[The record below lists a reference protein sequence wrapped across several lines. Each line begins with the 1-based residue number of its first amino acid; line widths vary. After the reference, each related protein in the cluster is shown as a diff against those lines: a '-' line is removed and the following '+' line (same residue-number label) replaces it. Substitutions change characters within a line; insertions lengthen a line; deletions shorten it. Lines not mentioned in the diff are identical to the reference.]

1 RSASNWIRSLSVK
14 GRINIGGF
22 IAQVYQLEAQLH
34 KNSCGDA
41 LGWIRTGAPVFG
53 AFPVGP
59 QTQDSI
65 TDGWRTQGLG
75 AQADTTADR
84 LGNLRWGVVLR
95 ASQYNLAPTQSKGVL
110 GAQTPFEVVA
120 FLIRQRANKN
130 RWFHGHEHDTG
141 AFFCTRPLLRL
152 H

>member
-1 RSASNWIRSLSVK
+1 MDTL
-14 GRINIGGF
+14 
-22 IAQVYQLEAQLH
+22 
-34 KNSCGDA
+34 A
-41 LGWIRTGAPVFG
+41 LG
-53 AFPVGP
+53 
-59 QTQDSI
+59 SI
-65 TDGWRTQGLG
+65 QYRLDRARDAGWRGEASQPTLRKGVQGVADSL
-75 AQADTTADR
+75 DTTADR

-120 FLIRQRANKN
+120 FLISQRANKN